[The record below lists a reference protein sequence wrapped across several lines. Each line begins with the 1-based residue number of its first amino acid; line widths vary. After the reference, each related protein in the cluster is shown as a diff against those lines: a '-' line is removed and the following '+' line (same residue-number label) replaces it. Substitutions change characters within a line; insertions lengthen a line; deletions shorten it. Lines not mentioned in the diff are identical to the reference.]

1 MTKNLETWT
10 ISSRGEKRFS
20 LGHPWVF
27 SNEISNS
34 LKSVETGDLV
44 QLANQKGQF
53 LALGYGNPHSLIA
66 FRTLSRSNHPINE
79 DWLVSKFIEAAKFR
93 AHLGLT
99 EHSHRLVFSEADGL
113 PGLIVD
119 CFKTSYSQ
127 QVFVLEILTAGIEK
141 LLSVIV
147 ADDLFKNFLKTALAN
162 GLAYLPWEQTSLVLK
177 KDNSFRKM
185 ENLPIIETEVCGA
198 LSANELSN
206 QEILISQSL
215 HRKESIGFHT
225 DLVHGQKTGFFL
237 DQRSNIQLLLSQ
249 MPTLKASTPE
259 QPIRILDLFCF
270 AGQWSGQIA
279 RELKSRGHFVEVT
292 CADASQKALDF
303 AVENTKKHCQKV
315 TPLKMDIVEKCQDLP
330 HGVFD
335 IVICDPPA
343 LIKSKKDHPA
353 GKNAY
358 TKVNTAALRSLNKSG
373 IFISCSCSQHLSDED
388 LVEVLT
394 MATLKSRKNM
404 NWIAKGQQ
412 GPDHPMRL
420 EFPQG
425 TYLNSWLG
433 LAKEGLP

>member
-1 MTKNLETWT
+1 MTKTIETWS

-34 LKSVETGDLV
+34 LKSVEAGGLV
-44 QLANQKGQF
+44 QLTNQKGQF

-66 FRTLSRSNHPINE
+66 FRTLSRSNHPIDEN
-79 DWLVSKFIEAAKFR
+79 WLAGKLVEAAHFR

-119 CFKTSYSQ
+119 CFKTSASQ
-127 QVFVLEILTAGIEK
+127 QIFVLEILTAGIEK
-141 LLSVIV
+141 LLSDV
-147 ADDLFKNFLKTALAN
+147 AVEDLFKKFLKLAASEK
-162 GLAYLPWEQTSLVLK
+162 LSYLPWEKTSLVLK

-185 ENLPIIETEVCGA
+185 ENLAILETEVRGT
-198 LSANELSN
+198 LSATELGH
-206 QEILISQSL
+206 QQILISQSL
-215 HRKESIGFHT
+215 HRQESIGFYT

-249 MPTLKASTPE
+249 MPKLKTSSPE
-259 QPIRILDLFCF
+259 QPIKILDLFCF

-292 CADASQKALDF
+292 CVDASQKALDF
-303 AVENTKKHCQKV
+303 AVKNTTDHSQKV
-315 TPLKMDIVEKCQDLP
+315 TPLKMDIVEKCQELP
-330 HGVFD
+330 HGTFD

-358 TKVNTAALRSLNKSG
+358 TKVNTAALRSLNSSG

-433 LAKEGLP
+433 LAKEGLS